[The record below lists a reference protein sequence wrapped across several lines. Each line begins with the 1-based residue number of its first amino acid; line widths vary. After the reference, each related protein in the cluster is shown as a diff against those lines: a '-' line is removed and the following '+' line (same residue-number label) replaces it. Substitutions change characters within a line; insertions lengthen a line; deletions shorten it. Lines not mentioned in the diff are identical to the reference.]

1 MADQF
6 DVHIITPERVILS
19 RKAKAVSLPGGLGEM
34 QILPDH
40 ARLFSTIDPG
50 QIIVTVGNANKIFIN
65 GAGFIEVADNDV
77 KILVD
82 FAIGNED
89 IDPVAAQALINE
101 AADRLKKVSSE
112 EVEQRFS
119 FETELASAKVD
130 AEVFRKTQ
138 SSTLSDETDTPHDNS

>member
-1 MADQF
+1 MSDQF

-19 RKAKAVSLPGGLGEM
+19 RKANAVIVPGGLGEM

-50 QIIVTVGNANKIFIN
+50 QIIVTAGKTNRTFIN
-65 GAGFIEVADNDV
+65 GAGFLEVADNDV

-89 IDPVAAQALINE
+89 IDPAAAKALIDK
-101 AADRLKKVSSE
+101 AVDKLKKVNSE
-112 EVEQRFS
+112 DVEQGFA
-119 FETELASAKVD
+119 FETELASAKAN
-130 AEVFRKTQ
+130 AEIFRKTH
-138 SSTLSDETDTPHDNS
+138 SSNPDDETDTSHDDN